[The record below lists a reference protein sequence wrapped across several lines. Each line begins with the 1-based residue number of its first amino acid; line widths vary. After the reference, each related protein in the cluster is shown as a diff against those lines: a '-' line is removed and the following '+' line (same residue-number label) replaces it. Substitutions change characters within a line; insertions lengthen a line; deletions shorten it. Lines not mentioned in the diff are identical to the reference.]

1 MKKKKKISRNLLKT
15 LDFDSSVSSKIGLYR
30 NINQYGLKSLLL
42 GPGIGF
48 VSKLRFEGIGIRVD
62 SVKEG
67 LLKMRLGFSHLVQL
81 KIPSSIDT
89 FSPNRT
95 TLILSCQDHLVLTQF
110 IATIKSK
117 KSLNSYKGF
126 GIRGFN
132 EVPSLKE
139 FKKK

>member
-15 LDFDSSVSSKIGLYR
+15 IDFGPSVSSKISLYK
-30 NINQYGLKSLLL
+30 NINQYGIKSLLL
-42 GPGIGF
+42 GPNINF
-48 VSKLRFEGIGIRVD
+48 VSKLRFEGIGIRID
-62 SVKEG
+62 SVKDG
-67 LLKMRLGFSHLVQL
+67 LLIMRLGFSHLVQL
-81 KIPSSIDT
+81 KIPASIAV
-89 FSPNRT
+89 FSPNKT
-95 TLILSCQDHLVLTQF
+95 TLVLSCENHLTLTQF

-132 EVPSLKE
+132 EVLNLKE